1 MTTRNRRSQMR
12 SEALKR
18 IAWHPSAGD
27 SAAHAPLALD
37 IQTVQ
42 RTRAATPG
50 SKPLAEDSLGPSVV
64 LIGDDGRKS
73 YSSVLEHSG
82 KRSVRQRGAGRDGP

>member
-42 RTRAATPG
+42 RTRAATPATNH
-50 SKPLAEDSLGPSVV
+50 KWTMWPERLALASLW
-64 LIGDDGRKS
+64 
-73 YSSVLEHSG
+73 
-82 KRSVRQRGAGRDGP
+82 GAPHI